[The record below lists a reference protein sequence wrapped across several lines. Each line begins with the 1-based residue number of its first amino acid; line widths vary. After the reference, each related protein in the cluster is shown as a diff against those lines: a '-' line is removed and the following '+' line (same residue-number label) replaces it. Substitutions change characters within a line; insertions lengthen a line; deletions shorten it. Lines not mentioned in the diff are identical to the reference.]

1 MNKPT
6 GNSPA
11 SGGNDDTGGSGVSEP
26 GHGLHGIGWP
36 LDQPLPEM
44 AAGERLVR
52 VIEQH
57 RTALRV
63 HDGQRSHRT
72 GYARLL
78 SGQRHGESVDGAERP
93 GVGDWL
99 LAASDKG
106 GLRLLQRLP
115 RRNVIVRAAAGE
127 RYQAQMLAAN
137 LDLAVIVMG
146 LDGDFNLRRLERY
159 LALIGSAGVPAMVV
173 LSKADQWPATA
184 EQHAQVQAVAGDS
197 PVLAIDCRDPAQV
210 QPLADQLGPG
220 RTAVLLGSSGAGK
233 STLSNTLLG
242 QEQQKTSHVRRSD
255 SRGRHTTTTRSLL
268 QLPGGGCLIDSPG
281 MRELKLT
288 GDESLGQAQFADIQA
303 LADQCRF
310 RDCQHGH
317 EPGCAV
323 QAAVDSGQ
331 LPALRLAHFH
341 KLAAERDQAVAQRL
355 VQQRQAR
362 QGSASASAGARR
374 GDNQMQD
381 DGGFGGDCAGR
392 VRGHSDAEPADDRA
406 DNSRGTRGGRSGA
419 GR

>member
-1 MNKPT
+1 MAER
-6 GNSPA
+6 SA
-11 SGGNDDTGGSGVSEP
+11 GGRTAGRGSAQA
-26 GHGLHGIGWP
+26 LHGIGWP
-36 LDQPLPEM
+36 LAETLPDL

-57 RTALRV
+57 RTGLRV
-63 HDGQRSHRT
+63 HDGRRSHRT

-78 SGQRHGESVDGAERP
+78 AGSRPGESLEGSERP

-99 LAASDKG
+99 VAIAEAG
-106 GLRLLQRLP
+106 HGLRLLRRLP
-115 RRNVIVRAAAGE
+115 RRNVIVRAAAGD
-127 RYQAQMLAAN
+127 RYQSQMLAAN

-146 LDGDFNLRRLERY
+146 LDGDFNIRRLERY
-159 LALIGSAGVPAMVV
+159 LALVGSAGVPAMVV
-173 LSKADQWPATA
+173 LSKADQWPLTA
-184 EQHAQVQAVAGDS
+184 AQRVEVEAVAGTT
-197 PVLAIDCRDPAQV
+197 PVLAVDCRDPDQV
-210 QPLADQLGPG
+210 QALAARLGPG

-242 QEQQKTSHVRRSD
+242 EQQQKTGDVRHSD

-288 GDESLGQAQFADIQA
+288 GDESLEQAQFADIRE

-310 RDCQHGH
+310 RDCQHQQ

-323 QAAVDSGQ
+323 QAAVEVGGLAGQ
-331 LPALRLAHFH
+331 RLAHFH
-341 KLAAERDQAVAQRL
+341 KLASEREQAVSQRL

-362 QGSASASAGARR
+362 QGSAAGSDGPRR
-374 GDNQMQD
+374 GDNRMQD
-381 DGGFGGDCAGR
+381 EGGFGDERGSDRHEPDGDG
-392 VRGHSDAEPADDRA
+392 P
-406 DNSRGTRGGRSGA
+406 
-419 GR
+419 